1 MYDTIDKILI
11 KIEKEIKG
19 SFKYLDNRKTNYFLD
34 LIISSK
40 RIFLTGMGR
49 SDLISQSFSMRLMQ
63 LGFNAYHVGD
73 STTPSIS
80 KGDILVAISGSGS
93 TKTVQLIIEEAKKQK
108 AKIILI
114 TNKKSLSEK
123 TKNKKID
130 LFLEINAK
138 NKKQYGKIS
147 IEPLGTLFEQ
157 SSLIYLDAMVIL
169 LMKRLNLNEKDLG
182 KKHSN
187 LE

>member
-1 MYDTIDKILI
+1 MYDTIDEILI
-11 KIEKEIKG
+11 KIEKEIKS
-19 SFKYLDNRKTNYFLD
+19 SFKYLDNKKTNKFLD
-34 LIISSK
+34 LIILSK

-80 KGDILVAISGSGS
+80 KDDILIAISGSGA
-93 TKTVQLIIEEAKKQK
+93 TKTVQLIIEEAKKNK
-108 AKIILI
+108 AKVILI
-114 TNKKSLSEK
+114 TNKKSINEK
-123 TKNKKID
+123 LKIKKID

-138 NKKQYGKIS
+138 NKKQYSKRS

-157 SSLIYLDAMVIL
+157 SSLIYLDAVVVL
-169 LMKRLNLNEKDLG
+169 LMKRLKIDEKDLG